1 MYHGRLD
8 GQMWPTWNLV
18 QWWRS
23 DHRAQLFMLG
33 MLAMD
38 EWPRNSDNDF
48 GRKDYFA
55 ALLSSEH
62 PPEYFVVVKRFGNRK
77 VVNWKDDKVLLEI
90 TRDFPI
96 VAQDDDYVVFDL
108 TKRVPEKLS
117 FDSFSGLRCY

>member
-1 MYHGRLD
+1 
-8 GQMWPTWNLV
+8 
-18 QWWRS
+18 
-23 DHRAQLFMLG
+23 MLG

-117 FDSFSGLRCY
+117 FDSFRHPFEHQPDNRHIEILASPVSGRNS